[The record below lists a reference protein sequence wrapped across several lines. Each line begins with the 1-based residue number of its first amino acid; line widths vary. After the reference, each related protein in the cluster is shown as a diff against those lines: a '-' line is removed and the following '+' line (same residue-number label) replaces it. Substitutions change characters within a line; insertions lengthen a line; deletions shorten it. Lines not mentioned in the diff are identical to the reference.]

1 VERERKS
8 TMGQV
13 LAEWESCVDL
23 DQFLSRVLVFIQLR
37 PEHVEQRHYL
47 LFRAQTIAGR
57 AHDWTK
63 ESCAYFNRW
72 AIGSCEFVAT
82 CCSPTFM
89 SYAPKPG
96 CPMCGIVNTAFHSQI
111 NSLSFDPS
119 PQQNK
124 PEILW
129 KDENFTV
136 YRETTNPVSSIAHII
151 IAFKCVLPTDPLSPL
166 SPPADF
172 VSPFSPL
179 TAFMFRLYT
188 DW

>member
-1 VERERKS
+1 
-8 TMGQV
+8 
-13 LAEWESCVDL
+13 
-23 DQFLSRVLVFIQLR
+23 
-37 PEHVEQRHYL
+37 
-47 LFRAQTIAGR
+47 
-57 AHDWTK
+57 
-63 ESCAYFNRW
+63 
-72 AIGSCEFVAT
+72 
-82 CCSPTFM
+82 
-89 SYAPKPG
+89 
-96 CPMCGIVNTAFHSQI
+96 MCGIVNTAFHSQI